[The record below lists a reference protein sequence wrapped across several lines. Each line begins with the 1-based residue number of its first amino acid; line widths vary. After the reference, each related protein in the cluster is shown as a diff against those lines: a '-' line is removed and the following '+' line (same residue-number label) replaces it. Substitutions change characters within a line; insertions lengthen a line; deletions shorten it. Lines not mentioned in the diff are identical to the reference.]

1 MGWASTPRYVTRPQN
16 IGNAKT
22 YGVELEAKFRLDE
35 FIDEA
40 WPVQVRSNLSLFKSS
55 VDGIPG
61 PNNRLDQQPRGT
73 ANLGADYRLRSLP
86 LSLGASVNWTPANTV
101 QQSLETEAS
110 TSRKVVLDAFALWNI
125 DRDISL
131 RLSASNLAPLDY
143 SNGSQ
148 TLTSDSLISKTSSGP
163 SYTQWQLRLEIKL

>member
-1 MGWASTPRYVTRPQN
+1 VTRPLN

-40 WPVQVRSNLSLFKSS
+40 WPVQLRSNLSLFRSS

-61 PNNRLDQQPRGT
+61 PNNRLDQQPSAT
-73 ANLGADYRLRSLP
+73 ANLGADYRVRSLP
-86 LSLGASVNWTPANTV
+86 LSLGGSINWTPANTV
-101 QQSLETEAS
+101 QQSLETEAN
-110 TSRKVVLDAFALWNI
+110 TSRKIVLDAFALWNI
-125 DRDISL
+125 DRDMSL
-131 RLSASNLAPLDY
+131 RLSASNLAPLNY

-148 TLTSDSLISKTSSGP
+148 TLTSDSLITKSSSGA